1 MEAERHRGDYSITT
15 DPGSIDVDAV
25 HAFLRESYWSPGIPR
40 QIVERAIAG
49 SLNFSLLYRGRQ
61 AGFAR
66 VATDYATFGYVM
78 DVFVLPEHRGQGLA
92 LWLMQTILAHPQLQ
106 DFRVWRLATLDAH
119 RLYEKVGFRP
129 VATPERLMEINDPDV
144 YKRMEGH
151 A

>member
-1 MEAERHRGDYSITT
+1 MEEEWHRGDYSITT
-15 DPGSIDVDAV
+15 DPASIDVDAV

-66 VATDYATFGYVM
+66 VAKDYATFGYVM

-92 LWLMQTILAHPQLQ
+92 LWLMQTIFAHPQLQ

-129 VATPERLMEINDPDV
+129 VGTPERLMEINDPDV